1 MKRLRLREV
10 KELARGNRAVEHG
23 AWNLK
28 KSSSVPS
35 QVSLG
40 TGPALGA
47 LCDQKDVPVGAVAPF
62 SVKAPLLTSS
72 GTLLLLFSR
81 SVVSDSL

>member
-1 MKRLRLREV
+1 M

-28 KSSSVPS
+28 KSSSVLS